1 MWCIP
6 PEKNAEFVC
15 CMENVLE
22 TYRQPYSADE
32 PVLCMDEVSVQL
44 IGETRQEIPM
54 APGEPVRCD
63 YEYER
68 KGTANIFMVCE
79 PLKGFRQV
87 TVSERRTRMDWAKL
101 IREVVDDIYPHAKRI
116 KLVMDNLN
124 THGFAS
130 LYEAYEPAEA
140 RRIMK
145 RLEIIHTPK
154 HGSWLNMAEIELSVL
169 TRQCLSRRIGDVVEL
184 KREVATW
191 ESERNRAQTG
201 VDWQFTAED
210 ARIKLKRLYPKVQS

>member
-1 MWCIP
+1 
-6 PEKNAEFVC
+6 
-15 CMENVLE
+15 
-22 TYRQPYSADE
+22 
-32 PVLCMDEVSVQL
+32 
-44 IGETRQEIPM
+44 M

-87 TVSERRTRMDWAKL
+87 TVTERRTRMDWAQL
-101 IREVVDDIYPHAKRI
+101 IREVVDVLYPNAIRI

-130 LYEAYEPAEA
+130 LYEAFEPEEA
-140 RRIMK
+140 RRLMK

-169 TRQCLSRRIGDVVEL
+169 TRQCLSRRMGDAATL
-184 KREVATW
+184 KSEVAAW
-191 ESERNRAQTG
+191 ESERNRSQTG
-201 VDWQFTAED
+201 VDWQFTAEN

>member
-1 MWCIP
+1 
-6 PEKNAEFVC
+6 
-15 CMENVLE
+15 MENVLE
-22 TYRQPYSADE
+22 TYRQPYAANE
-32 PVLCMDEVSVQL
+32 PVICMDEVSVQL
-44 IGETRQEIPM
+44 VGETRQEIPM
-54 APGEPVRCD
+54 GPGEPVRCD

-87 TVSERRTRMDWAKL
+87 TVTERRTRMDWAKL
-101 IREVVDDIYPHAKRI
+101 IRDVVDVIYPHAKRI

-130 LYEAYEPAEA
+130 LYETFEPVEA

-145 RLEIIHTPK
+145 RLDIIHTPK

-169 TRQCLSRRIGDVVEL
+169 TRQCLSRRMGDVVEL
-184 KREVATW
+184 KREVTAW
-191 ESERNRAQTG
+191 ESDRNRSQTG
-201 VDWQFTAED
+201 VDWHFTAED

>member
-32 PVLCMDEVSVQL
+32 PVICMDEVSVQL

-87 TVSERRTRMDWAKL
+87 TVTERRTRMDWAKL
-101 IREVVDDIYPHAKRI
+101 IREVVDVIYPHAKRI

-130 LYEAYEPAEA
+130 LYEAFEPAEA

-145 RLEIIHTPK
+145 RLDIIHTPK

-169 TRQCLSRRIGDVVEL
+169 TRQCLSRRMGDIVEL
-184 KREVATW
+184 KSEVTAW
-191 ESERNRAQTG
+191 GSDRNQSQTG

>member
-1 MWCIP
+1 
-6 PEKNAEFVC
+6 
-15 CMENVLE
+15 
-22 TYRQPYSADE
+22 
-32 PVLCMDEVSVQL
+32 
-44 IGETRQEIPM
+44 M

-63 YEYER
+63 YEYEL

-87 TVSERRTRMDWAKL
+87 TVTERRTRMDWAKL
-101 IREVVDDIYPHAKRI
+101 IREVVDVIYPHAKRI

-130 LYEAYEPAEA
+130 LCEAFESVEA

-154 HGSWLNMAEIELSVL
+154 QGSWLNMAVIELSVL
-169 TRQCLSRRIGDVVEL
+169 TRQCLSRRMGDIVKL
-184 KREVATW
+184 KSEAMAL
-191 ESERNRAQTG
+191 ESDRNQSQTG
-201 VDWQFTAED
+201 VDWQFTVED
-210 ARIKLKRLYPKVQS
+210 ARIKLKRLYPKAQS